1 MDTTN
6 LRHFD
11 YGVEDDRFIV
21 EWMFGTVYTITD
33 KLEDKKFVVDNID
46 CDTSPIQLLQMWHE
60 RLKDEEDYN

>member
-11 YGVEDDRFIV
+11 YGVEDDRFII
-21 EWMFGTVYTITD
+21 EWICGTIYTITD

-46 CDTSPIQLLQMWHE
+46 CDTSPIQLLQMWYE
-60 RLKDEEDYN
+60 RLEDEEDYD